1 MISGRLPKSR
11 MSGVGSTPDMP
22 AAAMP
27 EKMVTPVM
35 VTPVTAA

>member
-1 MISGRLPKSR
+1 MISGRLPKTRVSCAKPA
-11 MSGVGSTPDMP
+11 PDMP